1 MPGKSQLTHEEI
13 LMERRRRSG
22 GRGPVWRPGFV
33 LLLAAIASSALAA
46 EGSGFPDK
54 PVRWIVPFPVGGSI
68 DIVARIVGQKL
79 YEIWG
84 RQVVV
89 DNRLGAGGRIG
100 TQLGASSAPDG
111 YTQTL
116 TLNTALTSD
125 NILSGKSGLD
135 TQRVFAPITVVAA
148 TSQLLVVNP
157 AVPAKSV
164 QEFIALV
171 KSRPGKLNYGSS
183 GAGGSLHLAM
193 ELFKYRAGIDI
204 VHIPYKG
211 GPLAVV
217 DLMSG
222 QLAAMFF
229 NTPAALSM
237 VKNGKLRA
245 LGVSTARRSP
255 FLPDVPTIAESGVPG
270 FDTSVWYG
278 LLAPA
283 GTAKA
288 IVAKTYQDVLA
299 ALRDPEVRKL
309 LFNAGAEPVG
319 NTPQEF
325 GRLVGE
331 ETASWAKVIKA
342 AHITVN

>member
-1 MPGKSQLTHEEI
+1 MK
-13 LMERRRRSG
+13 
-22 GRGPVWRPGFV
+22 
-33 LLLAAIASSALAA
+33 LAAMLLVVAVAPRALAA
-46 EGSGFPDK
+46 GQETYPDK

-100 TQLGASSAPDG
+100 TQLGAASAPDG

-116 TLNTALTSD
+116 TLNTSLTSD

-135 TQRVFAPITVVAA
+135 TERAFAPITVVAA

-157 AVPAKSV
+157 SVPAKSV

-171 KSRPGKLNYGSS
+171 KAQPGRLNYGSS

-193 ELFKYRAGIDI
+193 ELFKYRTGIDI
-204 VHIPYKG
+204 VHVPYKG

-222 QLAAMFF
+222 QLTAMFF
-229 NTPAALSM
+229 NTPAALPM
-237 VKNGKLRA
+237 VRNGKLRA
-245 LGVSTARRSP
+245 IGVSTAKRSP
-255 FLPDVPTIAESGVPG
+255 FLPDIPSIAESGVAG

-283 GTAKA
+283 GTPKG
-288 IVAKTYQDVLA
+288 IVAKTYRDVLA
-299 ALRDPEVRKL
+299 ALRDAEVRKL

-325 GRLVGE
+325 ARLVHD

-342 AHITVN
+342 AHIIVN

>member
-1 MPGKSQLTHEEI
+1 M
-13 LMERRRRSG
+13 
-22 GRGPVWRPGFV
+22 
-33 LLLAAIASSALAA
+33 LLAITIAPQALAA
-46 EGSGFPDK
+46 GQETYPDK

-79 YEIWG
+79 FGIWG

-100 TQLGASSAPDG
+100 TQLGASAAPDG

-116 TLNTALTSD
+116 TLNTSLTSD

-135 TQRVFAPITVVAA
+135 TERAFAPITIVAA

-171 KSRPGKLNYGSS
+171 KARPGKLNYGSS
-183 GAGGSLHLAM
+183 GPGGSLHLAM
-193 ELFKYRAGIDI
+193 ELFKYRTGIDI

-229 NTPAALSM
+229 NTPAALSL

-245 LGVSTARRSP
+245 LGVSTAKRSP

-283 GTAKA
+283 GTANA
-288 IVAKTYQDVLA
+288 IVAKTHRDVLA
-299 ALRDPEVRKL
+299 ALRDAEVRKL

-325 GRLVGE
+325 SRLVRE
-331 ETASWAKVIKA
+331 ETARWAKVIKA

>member
-1 MPGKSQLTHEEI
+1 MGAWARI
-13 LMERRRRSG
+13 A
-22 GRGPVWRPGFV
+22 
-33 LLLAAIASSALAA
+33 LLLVVAVAPHAPAAAQ
-46 EGSGFPDK
+46 ERFPDK

-79 YEIWG
+79 FGIWG

-116 TLNTALTSD
+116 TLNTSLTSD
-125 NILSGKSGLD
+125 NILSGKTGLD
-135 TQRVFAPITVVAA
+135 TERAFAPITVVAA

-164 QEFIALV
+164 PEFIALV
-171 KSRPGKLNYGSS
+171 KAQPGRLNYGSS
-183 GAGGSLHLAM
+183 GPGGSLHLAM
-193 ELFKYRAGIDI
+193 ELFKYRSGIDI
-204 VHIPYKG
+204 VHVPYKG

-229 NTPAALSM
+229 NTPAALPL

-245 LGVSTARRSP
+245 LGVSTAKRSP
-255 FLPDVPTIAESGVPG
+255 FLPDVPSIAESGVPG

-283 GTAKA
+283 GTANT
-288 IVAKTYQDVLA
+288 IVAKTYRDVLA
-299 ALRDPEVRKL
+299 ALRDAEVRKL

-319 NTPQEF
+319 DTPQEF
-325 GRLVGE
+325 SRLVKE
-331 ETASWAKVIKA
+331 ETARWTKVIKA

>member
-1 MPGKSQLTHEEI
+1 MSGKSQLGA
-13 LMERRRRSG
+13 RRIFLEMSDRPRRN
-22 GRGPVWRPGFV
+22 RGAWARVA
-33 LLLAAIASSALAA
+33 LLLVVVVAPQAPAAAQ
-46 EGSGFPDK
+46 ERFPDK

-79 YEIWG
+79 FGIWG

-116 TLNTALTSD
+116 TLNTSLTSD
-125 NILSGKSGLD
+125 NILSGKTGLD
-135 TQRVFAPITVVAA
+135 TERAFAPITVVAA

-164 QEFIALV
+164 PEFIALV
-171 KSRPGKLNYGSS
+171 KAQPGRLNYGSS
-183 GAGGSLHLAM
+183 GPGGSLHLAM

-204 VHIPYKG
+204 VHVPYKG

-229 NTPAALSM
+229 NTPAALPL

-255 FLPDVPTIAESGVPG
+255 FLPDVPSIAESGVPG

-283 GTAKA
+283 GTANT
-288 IVAKTYQDVLA
+288 IVAKTYRDVLA
-299 ALRDPEVRKL
+299 ALRDAEVRKL

-319 NTPQEF
+319 DTPQEF
-325 GRLVGE
+325 ARLVKE
-331 ETASWAKVIKA
+331 ETARWAKVIKA